1 MFLYLSQGPLYLMQ
15 GLKIQ
20 TNGDRLNG
28 VKTPCEKKKQ
38 QEKEQERPRKIEIN
52 QGAVDDSTINTIVS
66 TLKVCHFCNHFIVI
80 AQEWKTV

>member
-1 MFLYLSQGPLYLMQ
+1 MKNIMQVTLLTSSFLSFQGPLYLMQ

-28 VKTPCEKKKQ
+28 VKTPCEKMKQ
-38 QEKEQERPRKIEIN
+38 QEQEQERPRKIEIN

-66 TLKVCHFCNHFIVI
+66 TLKVIIQC
-80 AQEWKTV
+80 